1 VDFSLKG
8 FDVSGGMFR
17 DAEGNVS
24 VDRSDDNDPMY
35 DLYGVANHFGGLEG
49 GHYTA
54 FAQNKQDQHW
64 YCFDD
69 SSVTRKQPKDVC
81 TSAAYVMF
89 FKKRKMQSKLGSELE
104 ESPAKIAPDGTKRKG
119 SVHVRQR
126 ASVKERLSS
135 WPVQSLKPVG
145 MQSQKEQKENI

>member
-1 VDFSLKG
+1 
-8 FDVSGGMFR
+8 
-17 DAEGNVS
+17 
-24 VDRSDDNDPMY
+24 
-35 DLYGVANHFGGLEG
+35 
-49 GHYTA
+49 
-54 FAQNKQDQHW
+54 
-64 YCFDD
+64 
-69 SSVTRKQPKDVC
+69 
-81 TSAAYVMF
+81 
-89 FKKRKMQSKLGSELE
+89 LE

>member
-1 VDFSLKG
+1 
-8 FDVSGGMFR
+8 
-17 DAEGNVS
+17 
-24 VDRSDDNDPMY
+24 MY

-119 SVHVRQR
+119 SVHVMQR
-126 ASVKERLSS
+126 GSVKERLSS
-135 WPVQSLKPVG
+135 WLVQSLKPVG